1 MTSTAQ
7 LFETKLSAFK
17 ENQNAPWGRLR
28 YDIAFANVSRHLDG
42 KLLQVLD
49 AGGGNGLDAIPF
61 AAQGHPVAVLDY
73 STEML
78 AEARRNA
85 EANHVVERMTFHQA
99 DLKSI
104 STLFSEAQFDLIL
117 CHNVLQYVDEV
128 TEALDVLCRALRPGG
143 LISLICVNRYS
154 ESYRLALMQMNF
166 EAAQAHLDATTI
178 MSNVFG
184 VPVHV
189 YSGEELGQF
198 LQQVGCSVL
207 GQYGLLCVCG
217 YIPNNDIK
225 YDPAFF
231 AHLERLE
238 QMMTDKY
245 PYYLLGRYTQV
256 IARKG

>member
-7 LFETKLSAFK
+7 LFDAKLPVFR

-28 YDIAFANVSRHLDG
+28 YSIAFANVGRHLDRQP
-42 KLLQVLD
+42 LQVLD

-61 AAQGHPVAVLDY
+61 TAQGHTVTVLDY

-85 EANHVVERMTFHQA
+85 EANNAVEQMTFCHA
-99 DLKSI
+99 DLKDVSM
-104 STLFSEAQFDLIL
+104 LFPEAQFDLIL
-117 CHNVLQYVDEV
+117 CHNVLQYVDDV
-128 TEALDVLCRALRPGG
+128 IGALDVLCRALRPGG

-154 ESYRLALMQMNF
+154 ESYRLAFMQMDL
-166 EAAQAHLDATTI
+166 EAARAHLDATTI
-178 MSNVFG
+178 MTNIFG

-189 YSGEELGQF
+189 YSGEELGQS
-198 LQQVGCSVL
+198 LQQAGCSIL

-225 YDPAFF
+225 YDPNFF
-231 AHLERLE
+231 TRLESLERTL
-238 QMMTDKY
+238 TDKY
-245 PYYLLGRYTQV
+245 PYYLLGRYAQV